1 MYIPEKFNQPDVQV
15 MHKLMQD
22 YPLATLVTHTADGLN
37 ANHIP
42 MHLST
47 EPVPYGVLRGHVARA
62 NPVWQTLT
70 PGHEVLSI
78 FNGPDAYITPA
89 WYATKQQTG
98 KVVPTWNYAVVHAY
112 GQLQV
117 IEDTDWLRTHLS
129 LMTAQNEAVF
139 PQQWQ
144 LSDAPEDFIERLMGV
159 IIGIEIVITRL
170 SGKWKVNQN
179 QPPENQKSVIE
190 GLKESDLRNAEPM
203 RDLISSYI
211 NSDAQS

>member
-1 MYIPEKFNQPDVQV
+1 MSFFIACTWTLSSLNSRVSKQET
-15 MHKLMQD
+15 
-22 YPLATLVTHTADGLN
+22 LAGQW
-37 ANHIP
+37 
-42 MHLST
+42 
-47 EPVPYGVLRGHVARA
+47 LR
-62 NPVWQTLT
+62 
-70 PGHEVLSI
+70 VLS
-78 FNGPDAYITPA
+78 YRITQCLA
-89 WYATKQQTG
+89 
-98 KVVPTWNYAVVHAY
+98 
-112 GQLQV
+112 LL
-117 IEDTDWLRTHLS
+117 I
-129 LMTAQNEAVF
+129 F